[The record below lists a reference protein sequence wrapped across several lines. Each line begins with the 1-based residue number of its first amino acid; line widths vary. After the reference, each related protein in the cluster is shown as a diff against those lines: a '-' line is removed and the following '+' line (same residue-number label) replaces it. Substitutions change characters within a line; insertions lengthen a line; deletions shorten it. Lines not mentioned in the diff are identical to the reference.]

1 MAAPPR
7 QHWAQT
13 VVSTEPIAL
22 QPGKLREI
30 NWGEVGI
37 RFAFGAAV
45 SLVAGVVG
53 VLVGAGAGGLWLAFP
68 AILPAGLTLVEHKEN
83 RRQAERD
90 VRGAILGAVGMV
102 AFAAAVYLTVPLVGG
117 LIAVLVALAV
127 WVVVTLGL
135 YLGLRAL
142 LVHRGRHAS

>member
-1 MAAPPR
+1 MAAPLR
-7 QHWAQT
+7 HHWAQT
-13 VVSTEPIAL
+13 VVSTQPIAL
-22 QPGKLREI
+22 HPAKLREV
-30 NWGEVGI
+30 NRGEVGI

-45 SLVAGVVG
+45 SLVAGIVG
-53 VLVGAGAGGLWLAFP
+53 VLVGAAAGGLWLAFP

-102 AFAAAVYLTVPLVGG
+102 AFAAAVYVAVPLVGG
-117 LIAVLVALAV
+117 LLAVLVALLV

-142 LVHRGRHAS
+142 LVSRGRHLT

>member
-1 MAAPPR
+1 MATPPPH
-7 QHWAQT
+7 HWAKT
-13 VVSTEPIAL
+13 VVSEEPIAL
-22 QPGKLREI
+22 HLGKLREV

-53 VLVGAGAGGLWLAFP
+53 VLVGAAAGGLWLAFP

-102 AFAAAVYLTVPLVGG
+102 AFAVAVYIGVPLVGG
-117 LIAVLVALAV
+117 LVAVLVALVV

-135 YLGLRAL
+135 YLRLRAL
-142 LVHRGRHAS
+142 LVNRGRRPN

>member
-13 VVSTEPIAL
+13 VVSNEPIAL
-22 QPGKLREI
+22 HPGKLREV
-30 NWGEVGI
+30 NWRELAI

-45 SLVAGVVG
+45 ALVAGVVG
-53 VLVGAGAGGLWLAFP
+53 MLVGAAAGGLWLAFP
-68 AILPAGLTLVEHKEN
+68 AILPAGLTLVEHKEH

-102 AFAAAVYLTVPLVGG
+102 AFAVAVYIGVPLVGG
-117 LIAVLVALAV
+117 LVAVLAALLV

-135 YLGLRAL
+135 YLGLRGL
-142 LVHRGRHAS
+142 LVHRGRHP